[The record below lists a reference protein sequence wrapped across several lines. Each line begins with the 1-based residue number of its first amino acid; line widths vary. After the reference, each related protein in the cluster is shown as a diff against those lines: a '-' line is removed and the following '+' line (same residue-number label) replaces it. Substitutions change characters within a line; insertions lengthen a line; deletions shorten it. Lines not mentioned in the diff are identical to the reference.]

1 MSGKLSASHLVHHSI
16 LSVVVTQVVVVV
28 VGIAIFVAVVSI
40 VVVDATFG
48 VVTVAAVV
56 VVASVC
62 VLVLLLE
69 SILHVRS
76 SVGCCLVG
84 IGTSICVAGV
94 LFVVEIFAVRLL
106 LGFLSGRG

>member
-48 VVTVAAVV
+48 VVTVAAV

>member
-56 VVASVC
+56 VASIC

-84 IGTSICVAGV
+84 IGTSICVVGI